1 MDANIKRI
9 LVCSA
14 WPYGS
19 GLPHLGNLIGCLLS
33 GDAFA
38 RFYRLRGYEALH
50 VSGTDAHGTKV
61 EYEAAQL
68 GISPRE
74 LAERVHQAIT
84 AVLAQF
90 EIAIDNYT
98 TTESPVHYEF
108 VTEIYRQMEKNG
120 YIISQEEGRAF
131 CQGCNRF
138 LADRFIVG
146 TCPHCGYLHAQGN
159 QCDACGALL

>member
-38 RFYRLRGYEALH
+38 RFYRLRGYEAVH

-61 EYEAAQL
+61 EYEAA
-68 GISPRE
+68 
-74 LAERVHQAIT
+74 
-84 AVLAQF
+84 
-90 EIAIDNYT
+90 
-98 TTESPVHYEF
+98 
-108 VTEIYRQMEKNG
+108 
-120 YIISQEEGRAF
+120 
-131 CQGCNRF
+131 
-138 LADRFIVG
+138 
-146 TCPHCGYLHAQGN
+146 
-159 QCDACGALL
+159 